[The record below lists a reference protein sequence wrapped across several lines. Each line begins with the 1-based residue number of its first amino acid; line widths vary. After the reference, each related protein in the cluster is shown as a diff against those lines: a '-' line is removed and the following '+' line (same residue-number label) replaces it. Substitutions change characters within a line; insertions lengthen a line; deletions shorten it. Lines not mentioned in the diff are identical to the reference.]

1 MPILFFLFW
10 MALNGRI
17 AADVMVVGV
26 LVSAVMSWF
35 TYRVLGLSF
44 STEKKMWKKA
54 GAIFIYLIRLVVEV
68 VKANIQMIYI
78 ILCVPNEKL
87 KPQLVYFKSPVRSE
101 IGKVALANS
110 ITLTPGTISFQVDDC
125 GFGVHAIDAPLS
137 EGIEDSTFVTQLKN
151 IEGGH

>member
-10 MALNGRI
+10 MTLNARLAL
-17 AADVMVVGV
+17 DVAIVGV

-35 TYRVLGLSF
+35 TYKVLGLS
-44 STEKKMWKKA
+44 SATEKKMWKKA
-54 GAIFIYLIRLVVEV
+54 GAIFLYLVRLVVEV
-68 VKANIQMIYI
+68 VKANVNMIYI

-87 KPQLVYFKSPVRSE
+87 KPQLVYFKSPLRSE
-101 IGKVALANS
+101 VGKVALANS
-110 ITLTPGTISFQVDDC
+110 ITLTPGTISFQVDEC

-137 EGIEDSTFVTQLKN
+137 EGIEDSVFVTQLKN